1 MHWPEDLIVGGARK
15 NRTGHIVRANAIQS
29 VIQMMGE
36 QEMFDFWA
44 KDYKVHN
51 IDWSLEKAK
60 QVLEAWQ
67 RKLAQEIAQ
76 LVGVARAGAP
86 AGATGSVLPGS
97 NQYSVSL
104 FTSTLLDDIMQNFS
118 LLKHGKVAV
127 ALLLISAY
135 VLLVCMRRDAPSL
148 GIVGLSGVA
157 LVLLSIVS
165 ALGLC
170 ALLRLPLNAATTQ
183 VTPFF
188 ALGYG
193 VFLLFLL
200 VNAYSGKTP
209 DRRACDVS

>member
-15 NRTGHIVRANAIQS
+15 NRTGHIVRANAVQS

-67 RKLAQEIAQ
+67 RKFSQEISK
-76 LVGVARAGAP
+76 LVGMDGHADDAA
-86 AGATGSVLPGS
+86 SVLPNS
-97 NQYSVSL
+97 KHYSISL
-104 FTSTLLDDIMQNFS
+104 FTSTLLDDIMENFS
-118 LLKHGKVAV
+118 LVNHTKIAIG
-127 ALLLISAY
+127 
-135 VLLVCMRRDAPSL
+135 LLVISLYVVLICARRSDPLSSQ
-148 GIVGLSGVA
+148 GFVGMAGVA
-157 LVLLSIVS
+157 LVALSIVS

-200 VNAYSGKTP
+200 VNAYTAADKHS
-209 DRRACDVS
+209 DVS

>member
-1 MHWPEDLIVGGARK
+1 MHWPEDLIVGGAKK
-15 NRTGHIVRANAIQS
+15 NRTGHIVKANAIQS

-51 IDWSLEKAK
+51 IDWSLEKSK

-67 RKLAQEIAQ
+67 RKFSQEISKM
-76 LVGVARAGAP
+76 VGIQSSDEA
-86 AGATGSVLPGS
+86 VLPNS
-97 NQYSVSL
+97 KHYSISL
-104 FTSTLLDDIMQNFS
+104 FTSSLLDDIMQNFS
-118 LLKHGKVAV
+118 LVNHWKIGVG
-127 ALLLISAY
+127 LLLISLY
-135 VLLVCMRRDAPSL
+135 VMLVCLNRRDPLSSQ
-148 GIVGLSGVA
+148 GFVGLAGVA
-157 LVLLSIVS
+157 LVALSILS

-200 VNAYSGKTP
+200 VTRYNGDSASDAHY
-209 DRRACDVS
+209 DVS

>member
-1 MHWPEDLIVGGARK
+1 MHWPEDLIVGGVRK
-15 NRTGHIVRANAIQS
+15 NRTGHIVKANAVQS

-67 RKLAQEIAQ
+67 RKFSQEISK
-76 LVGVARAGAP
+76 LVGMDGRPDAA
-86 AGATGSVLPGS
+86 VLPGS
-97 NQYSVSL
+97 KHYSISL
-104 FTSTLLDDIMQNFS
+104 FTSTLLDDIMENFS
-118 LLKHGKVAV
+118 LVNHVKIAIG
-127 ALLLISAY
+127 LLLISLY
-135 VLLVCMRRDAPSL
+135 VVAICVQRSDPLSSQ
-148 GIVGLSGVA
+148 GFVGLAGVA
-157 LVLLSIVS
+157 LVALSIVS

-200 VNAYSGKTP
+200 VNAYTAADKHS
-209 DRRACDVS
+209 DVS

>member
-1 MHWPEDLIVGGARK
+1 MHWPEDLIVGGAKK
-15 NRTGHIVRANAIQS
+15 NRTGHIVKANAIQS

-67 RKLAQEIAQ
+67 RKFSQEISK
-76 LVGVARAGAP
+76 LVGIQSSDDA
-86 AGATGSVLPGS
+86 VLPNS
-97 NQYSVSL
+97 KHYSVSL
-104 FTSTLLDDIMQNFS
+104 FTSSLLDDIMQNFS
-118 LLKHGKVAV
+118 LVNHYKISIG
-127 ALLLISAY
+127 LLLICLY
-135 VLLVCMRRDAPSL
+135 VVAVCLNHRDSQSSQAFV
-148 GIVGLSGVA
+148 GVAGVGLVA
-157 LVLLSIVS
+157 LSILS
-165 ALGLC
+165 ALGIC

-200 VNAYSGKTP
+200 VNAYNAHYKDS
-209 DRRACDVS
+209 DSDVS